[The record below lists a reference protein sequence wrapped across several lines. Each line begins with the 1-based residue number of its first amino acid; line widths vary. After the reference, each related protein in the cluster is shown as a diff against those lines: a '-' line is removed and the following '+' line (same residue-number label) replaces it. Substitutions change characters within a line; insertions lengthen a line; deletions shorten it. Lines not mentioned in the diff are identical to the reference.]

1 MRGGSLKRFKVYSPP
16 IGGPNQT
23 GGGIFRSSAP
33 PPFLGPGVPGDI
45 PPQIGGGVLR
55 KILISLRIII

>member
-16 IGGPNQT
+16 SGGPNQT
-23 GGGIFRSSAP
+23 GGGIFRWSAP

-45 PPQIGGGVLR
+45 PPQIGGGM
-55 KILISLRIII
+55 K